1 MRRGRVRWSMALPE
15 EPCPFRP
22 KTNGQEAGE
31 DAPCHRESG
40 KSKPGERWL
49 HTQIEQQAGL
59 VDGQV

>member
-1 MRRGRVRWSMALPE
+1 MAPPE